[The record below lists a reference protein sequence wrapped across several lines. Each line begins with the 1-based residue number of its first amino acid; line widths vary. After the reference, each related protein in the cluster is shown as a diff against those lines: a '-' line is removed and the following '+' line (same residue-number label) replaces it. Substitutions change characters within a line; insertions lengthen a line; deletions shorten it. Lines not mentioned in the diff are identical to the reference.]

1 MSETQE
7 AILANATYHSRLLTT
22 IGDLEYVPS
31 AKKHQISYI
40 EDLEG
45 QLATIQKE
53 VAQLAEKTKKERK
66 EHESL
71 RDSTGRRFAHKLM
84 GKAEKY
90 EAKANKEERYVG
102 VAIFWALSL
111 ILTVYGREYVEAL
124 EREMIA
130 RNNLASV
137 KQLLQEARNEVSVQL
152 MTYNQ
157 YNIKKMSL
165 TARESD

>member
-7 AILANATYHSRLLTT
+7 AILANAPYHSSLLTA
-22 IGDLEYVPS
+22 IGQLEYVPS

-71 RDSTGRRFAHKLM
+71 RDSTGRRFAHKLL

-90 EAKANKEERYVG
+90 EAKANKEERYGDFFVTFFQPFLLG
-102 VAIFWALSL
+102 SF
-111 ILTVYGREYVEAL
+111 
-124 EREMIA
+124 
-130 RNNLASV
+130 NN
-137 KQLLQEARNEVSVQL
+137 
-152 MTYNQ
+152 
-157 YNIKKMSL
+157 
-165 TARESD
+165 

>member
-22 IGDLEYVPS
+22 IGELEYVPS

-45 QLATIQKE
+45 QSATVQKE

-66 EHESL
+66 EHETL
-71 RDSTGRRFAHKLM
+71 RDSTGRRFAHKLL

-90 EAKANKEERYVG
+90 EAKANKEERYG
-102 VAIFWALSL
+102 V
-111 ILTVYGREYVEAL
+111 
-124 EREMIA
+124 
-130 RNNLASV
+130 
-137 KQLLQEARNEVSVQL
+137 LLLGSRL
-152 MTYNQ
+152 
-157 YNIKKMSL
+157 
-165 TARESD
+165 